1 MPLVSLFLRKG
12 ESWLASAPRAR
23 LRWAAC
29 CLALI
34 SFLLTQGLHWLL
46 FPLDNMDQLLRR
58 MAADALAAIVIGVLA
73 YRVFRNLN
81 ERRRALYER
90 LELIA
95 ELNHHIR
102 NALQV
107 IQLSAMTTQNEQAIE
122 QIDESVRRVSS
133 VLHELVPM
141 ETVKPKQAA

>member
-1 MPLVSLFLRKG
+1 MPLVLFFKRG
-12 ESWLASAPRAR
+12 ESWLASASRAR

-29 CLALI
+29 SLALI

-46 FPLDNMDQLLRR
+46 FPLSNMDQLLRR
-58 MAADALAAIVIGVLA
+58 MAGDALAAIVIGCLA

-90 LELIA
+90 LQLIA

-107 IQLSAMTTQNEQAIE
+107 IQLSAVTTQNERAIE

-133 VLHELVPM
+133 VLHELAPM
-141 ETVKPKQAA
+141 ETINPKQAA